1 MVSSQRATS
10 TVAILLNTKGSSSAV
25 GGTNNKNQKG
35 AAVNVVLWACTTST
49 QQKQSLTYFHYWDHS
64 HLFQHTDAL
73 LQRLP
78 GVQAVHVASTATGS
92 SSSKQGQHKNA
103 EQGDGGATKRLL
115 RVLEE
120 SLKHVSKVNDE
131 TGNDEYSDEY
141 EEGGGAANNNSSSAA
156 PETVLQ
162 FHEGFKAPSS
172 SSSSH
177 GSDTTSRL
185 QTVMQQLLQDGSTA
199 WMQFAGDV
207 QWQQHPEIAT
217 ALIFYLHGTGNW
229 PTASAAS
236 SGGACL
242 QQIGAGRLHSCLT
255 LDSTAADA
263 IHLWPPA
270 TAGQQVVTGGAAHN
284 NSLYGLLASSCQT
297 NAGKWLLQQWLRQ
310 PSVCLK
316 EIVARQD
323 AVERLVQE
331 SVGRDAIRQEGLRL
345 FAGSAG
351 SGDLAKLAATLASY
365 GNAEAE
371 NGDETAAAGEGG
383 NSSKNTRRALVA
395 LYQLYLV
402 GSQKIPLLTEQVQM
416 ALGGEQEEEAL
427 AEQGSLLGEILQ
439 TLEQVS
445 TELARSVELTEA
457 VLDLEQAPREFLVQ
471 AEYKPELQDIVQELD
486 QVQAE
491 LEACHA
497 NISQVWAEVSGSGN
511 PQAVRLEQVDDGW
524 QFRLPN
530 TNDSKIL
537 QKQLAGTVKVHRVL
551 KNGVYFTTKE
561 LRQLGTQ
568 QQDLRAEY
576 DRHQAA
582 VVLDA
587 VSVASTYA
595 SVLERASEAVSHL
608 DVLTALAHTAA
619 YSAHEYCRPTMTDS
633 DGEEGTGIELK
644 AARHPCVELQEEIDF
659 IPNDYNLKYG
669 ESSFLLVT
677 GPNSK

>member
-1 MVSSQRATS
+1 MASSQMATS
-10 TVAILLNTKGSSSAV
+10 TVAILLNTKGSSAAV
-25 GGTNNKNQKG
+25 GTNNKNQKG
-35 AAVNVVLWACTTST
+35 AVNVVLWACTTST

-78 GVQAVHVASTATGS
+78 GVQAVHVASTAAGS
-92 SSSKQGQHKNA
+92 SSANNKQHKNNA
-103 EQGDGGATKRLL
+103 EHGDGGATKRLL

-141 EEGGGAANNNSSSAA
+141 EEGGGANNNSSSAA

-162 FHEGFKAPSS
+162 YHEGFKAPSS
-172 SSSSH
+172 SSTSSH

-185 QTVMQQLLQDGSTA
+185 QTVMQQLLQDSTA

-207 QWQQHPEIAT
+207 QWQQHPEIAA
-217 ALIFYLHGTGNW
+217 ALIFYLHCTGNW
-229 PTASAAS
+229 PTAAAAS
-236 SGGACL
+236 GEGGRL

-284 NSLYGLLASSCQT
+284 NSLYGLLASACQT

-345 FAGSAG
+345 FAGSG
-351 SGDLAKLAATLASY
+351 SSGDLAKLAATLASY

-371 NGDETAAAGEGG
+371 NGEETAGEGG
-383 NSSKNTRRALVA
+383 SSSKNTRRALVA

-416 ALGGEQEEEAL
+416 ALGGEQEEAPTEQ
-427 AEQGSLLGEILQ
+427 QGSLLDEILQ
-439 TLEQVS
+439 TLQQVS
-445 TELARSVELTEA
+445 TELTRSVELTEA

-486 QVQAE
+486 EVQAE

-511 PQAVRLEQVDDGW
+511 AQAVRLEQVDDGY

-561 LRQLGTQ
+561 LRQLGTK

-644 AARHPCVELQEEIDF
+644 AARHPCVELQEGMDF
-659 IPNDYNLKYG
+659 IPNDYSLKYG